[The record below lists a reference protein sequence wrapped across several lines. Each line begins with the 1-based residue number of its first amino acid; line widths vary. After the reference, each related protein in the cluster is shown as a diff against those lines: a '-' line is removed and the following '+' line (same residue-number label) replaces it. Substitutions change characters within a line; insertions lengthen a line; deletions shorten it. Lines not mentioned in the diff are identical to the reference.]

1 MKTFFNILQTIVN
14 IRDKVSMDNPFIF
27 KETNMDE
34 YSEIKINIK
43 YLVTSIL
50 NESNKCKTNDIP
62 YYLNNASAKLTSLNK
77 IIENNFYKKELK
89 EEIINSFS
97 KAQKHYHAFS
107 KFARIYKLKKYPYV
121 VTNDLSM
128 NPLDPSHKNTFV
140 LLDKKCKYLFS
151 LNELISIIET
161 AIGNSPEFFC
171 QPLLPLNP
179 YNKQPFTLSTLYN
192 IYFKMKESGRL
203 ISILFHFFFL
213 TNFCIYNFIDQYED
227 YIREIAIKKYVF
239 NSHYMTLCP
248 FVFTMLNS
256 NSHTEKLQIHKD
268 FPKHLLVD
276 IFRPFLYLY
285 FILNYNSPETNKLYN
300 YKRTLNN
307 KLQRFYKYN
316 KAFGRRYVY
325 TIKYFGKI
333 IKTEHKFNTDHIS
346 FYGIAS
352 SKKHIRTNNNI
363 LLDPSTF
370 NNHLSNPR

>member
-14 IRDKVSMDNPFIF
+14 IRDRVSTDNIFIF

-50 NESNKCKTNDIP
+50 NESNKYKTNNIP
-62 YYLNNASAKLTSLNK
+62 YFLNNASAKMTSLNK

-89 EEIINSFS
+89 EEIINCFS
-97 KAQKHYHAFS
+97 KAQKYYYAFS
-107 KFARIYKLKKYPYV
+107 KLARIYKLKKYPYV
-121 VTNDLSM
+121 VTDDLSM

-151 LNELISIIET
+151 FNDLVSIIET
-161 AIGNSPEFFC
+161 AIGYSPDFFC

-213 TNFCIYNFIDQYED
+213 TDFCIFNFVDQYED

-239 NSHYMTLCP
+239 NSHHMTLYP
-248 FVFTMLNS
+248 SVFIMLKS
-256 NSHTEKLQIHKD
+256 NSYTEKLQIHKD

-276 IFRPFLYLY
+276 IFKPFLHLY
-285 FILNYNSPETNKLYN
+285 FIINYDTSKTNKLYK
-300 YKRTLNN
+300 YKQTLNDS
-307 KLQRFYKYN
+307 LRRFYKYN

-325 TIKYFGKI
+325 TVRYFGKI

-346 FYGIAS
+346 FYGIIS
-352 SKKHIRTNNNI
+352 SKKHTRTNNNI
-363 LLDPSTF
+363 LLDPSIF
-370 NNHLSNPR
+370 NEHVSNPR